1 MHVNSC
7 ILLFEILWTVTHQ
20 SPLYVKFY
28 RQEYGSGLPCPP
40 PGDLT
45 HPRNKPPS
53 PALQADALL
62 LNQQGSPINL
72 SVSKSIN
79 KSVYPSTS
87 YWLCYFGESSLIQ
100 WFKRTQLEIKSYDKV
115 LINSYN
121 SYFMN

>member
-1 MHVNSC
+1 
-7 ILLFEILWTVTHQ
+7 
-20 SPLYVKFY
+20 VKFY

-72 SVSKSIN
+72 SVPLNPSIN
-79 KSVYPSTS
+79 LSIHLHPIGSAT
-87 YWLCYFGESSLIQ
+87 
-100 WFKRTQLEIKSYDKV
+100 LEN
-115 LINSYN
+115 LH
-121 SYFMN
+121 